1 MESNVFSNPDI
12 AILNGGKFFED
23 LISIIMV
30 EESIPEEKTVNDN
43 INKLKNYGVITF
55 ELKDRFHQ
63 ARIARNKGVHDNPDK
78 QAYKLCALLF
88 QIAVWF
94 YDKYSGDSNF
104 RKPSFDRSL
113 IVEKDK
119 KANESPSSSSFD
131 EEGMKTLLGDVID
144 EKMRDILGNL
154 GNQSSQ
160 NNSSN
165 SNEVSENTN
174 ETPADNTNNLDD
186 VVSHGKDFTDE
197 IKLKKYNGSYLLNE
211 LSKLKKSSKE
221 SIEDSEGF
229 DDNFKEYMHVDRE
242 IQFQFKN
249 KLDELGSSNS
259 AQLILLAGSVGDGK
273 SHLLS
278 YFKTHYPNSI
288 NPFDIHNDAT
298 ESFDPNLTAIE
309 TLLQILKPFS
319 DENIDSSNKKLILA
333 INLGVLSDLMEDEFF
348 KSKFSILFNLLTE
361 LNIFDVSIATNNLTK
376 NFLTLINFAD
386 YQLFEL
392 NDGGISSNFIS
403 QLFNKIF
410 QISDNNPFYLAYEKD
425 VELNIKTPIL
435 RNYAMLMNDDVQDI
449 IIHLIT
455 KIIIK
460 NKKLISTREILNF
473 IYEILVPAKVEY
485 YSNLNEVHNY
495 INDLMPNLLFNTT
508 NRSSLL
514 KDIFMESPINV
525 RSEVIDEFIISLNTL
540 NIKTVLN
547 KYFEDFSEFKFFK
560 QYLLSEDYSR
570 LALLKN
576 GKTKQNKI
584 KISLVYFL
592 LFFGKDDVKKE
603 FTDEIYEEYVK
614 CLYYYNYNPL
624 KLRKLFVKLT
634 KAILTWSG
642 SVKQDYV
649 IIDKL
654 PSFNIA
660 KRINIDF
667 QPISKLN
674 TSLKNSFKSSISY
687 NVHVNGEICEG
698 DCNGALCEKHD
709 CVKLNI
715 DYLLF
720 ESITKINNGYQPNK
734 NEKENL
740 IVFNDFIQ
748 EMLSKTNNNELLIV
762 YTNSKKSFKFRKS
775 SGYYY
780 SLMGE

>member
-119 KANESPSSSSFD
+119 KANESPSSSPFD

-165 SNEVSENTN
+165 SNNVSESTN
-174 ETPADNTNNLDD
+174 ETPVDNTNNLDD

-333 INLGVLSDLMEDEFF
+333 INLGVLSDLMEDDSF
-348 KSKFSILFNLLTE
+348 KSKYSILFNLLTE

-425 VELNIKTPIL
+425 VELNLKTPIL
-435 RNYAMLMNDDVQDI
+435 HNYAMLMNDDVQDI

-584 KISLVYFL
+584 KISLVYYL

-614 CLYYYNYNPL
+614 CLYYYNYSPL

>member
-30 EESIPEEKTVNDN
+30 EESIPEENTVNDN
-43 INKLKNYGVITF
+43 INKLKSYRVIDF

-63 ARIARNKGVHDNPDK
+63 ARIARNKGVHENPDK
-78 QAYKLCALLF
+78 QAYRLCALLF
-88 QIAVWF
+88 QITVWF

-113 IVEKDK
+113 VVEKDK
-119 KANESPSSSSFD
+119 KVNKSSNSPSFD

-144 EKMRDILGNL
+144 EKMKDLLDNL
-154 GNQSSQ
+154 GNKPSPDDSPKSNKEPENVNGISEENL
-160 NNSSN
+160 NNSTTVISQ
-165 SNEVSENTN
+165 STN
-174 ETPADNTNNLDD
+174 LN
-186 VVSHGKDFTDE
+186 DE
-197 IKLKKYNGSYLLNE
+197 FKLKKYKGSYLLNE

-242 IQFQFKN
+242 IQFQFKD
-249 KLDELGSSNS
+249 KLDELGNSDS

-278 YFKTHYPNSI
+278 YFKSHYPESI

-298 ESFDPNLTAIE
+298 ESFDPKLTAIE

-319 DENIDSSNKKLILA
+319 DENVENSNKKLILA
-333 INLGVLSDLMEDEFF
+333 INLGVLSDLMEDDLF
-348 KSKFSILFNLLTE
+348 KSEYSNLFNLLKE
-361 LNIFDVSIATNNLTK
+361 LDIFDVSTATNNLTK

-392 NDGGISSNFIS
+392 NDSGISSNFIS
-403 QLFNKIF
+403 NLFNKIF
-410 QISDNNPFYLAYEKD
+410 KNSEDNPFYLAYEKD

-435 RNYAMLMNDDVQDI
+435 YNYSMLMNEDVQNI
-449 IIHLIT
+449 IIHIIT

-473 IYEILVPAKVEY
+473 VYEILVPAKINY
-485 YSNLNEVHNY
+485 YPNLHEVHNY
-495 INDLMPNLLFNTT
+495 VNDLMPNLLFNTT

-514 KDIFMESPINV
+514 RDIFAESPINV

-570 LALLKN
+570 LIMLKN
-576 GKTKQNKI
+576 GKAKQNKI
-584 KISLVYFL
+584 KISLVYYL
-592 LFFGKDDVKKE
+592 LFFGRDDVKKE
-603 FTDEIYEEYVK
+603 FSDEIYEEYVK
-614 CLYYYNYNPL
+614 YLYYYNYDPM
-624 KLRKLFVKLT
+624 KLRKLFVKLN

-649 IIDKL
+649 IIDRL

-667 QPISKLN
+667 QPIPKLK

-687 NVHVNGEICEG
+687 NVHVNGEVCEG
-698 DCNGALCEKHD
+698 DCKGVLCEKQN

-740 IVFNDFIQ
+740 IVFNDFIH
-748 EMLSKTNNNELLIV
+748 EMVSKTANNELLIV